1 MRAYINTEQIVGEEC
16 FKMGL
21 EVTLDTLI
29 DKLRL
34 RRLAEVI
41 GIPAPELIEELPN
54 ALDNVQT
61 VLVNVAARKGTGPH
75 SLFDTTK
82 WRLFWKT
89 QLHNREWVKLSELLQ
104 GFSEQTSSALTD
116 KLLVEFQHVLVS
128 IFVSFSPTDLPSN
141 AAATAAAAAHSLTS
155 QRSSGN
161 LSASST
167 SNSKAPAVKLDES
180 FVHVS
185 TVALFA
191 SAIKDRRVSS
201 ASASSGIRKSTSL
214 DAFAGIEDDER
225 VGDEIVNMLKQWA
238 TLVPSNNGGSTPSS
252 SSSSSSSSSLK
263 GSLDYHVVRRA
274 MIAQSLP
281 QRLLTPHDT
290 LSASS
295 NATQVRTD
303 AASAIIVH
311 LATYP
316 LVWLHG
322 ETGSGK
328 STVAAAAARKAA
340 LGGAMDMVYCVEAA
354 GLSDDALQHKVARS
368 VFRTRVNPS
377 TANLAETLRLWASTL
392 THPTL
397 LVIDNLD
404 ISVPIID
411 PIARTRSPP
420 IGSTVSYGSS
430 NNLSQLLGS
439 PLEDPARQQLAWLRD
454 LVAAAALGAHLAVL
468 VTSRQ
473 PLPQG
478 VIPSAV
484 GLPLKPLSE
493 ADAQQVQDGCL
504 PKLSPAVP
512 PAKKGDTSL
521 QQPGRIW
528 SRFVGHRLA
537 LQGNIRTALHNDVSE
552 ELAITMLSAL
562 SCGVNNSP
570 TGTTT
575 TTASTSS
582 SSAAATEPSSPLSPA
597 LSIGRSVPFDE
608 DVALR
613 MIQAFEGQEGIC
625 DEPARAILRA
635 LVSLGYLD
643 VDVSTSRPTYWLR
656 HTTTLIGN
664 GPANTALPSSSSA
677 ETMVTSPSSASHA
690 SHSPQSPELLL
701 PQRAYCNVA
710 IHVLARAVQCFQ
722 QGQVVLALQ
731 LIDGKRAIIDRLFH
745 YISSVAVWPAW
756 APELVRGFYNAVWS
770 GWALLVLRWPR
781 AFLEPI
787 VDKVGLFV
795 AMADHPPANALG
807 ITEEER
813 HQILAW
819 SLSVSNP
826 SKALHVSLLLF
837 FVSNY
842 LTITLF

>member
-1 MRAYINTEQIVGEEC
+1 VRAYINTEQIVGEEC

-214 DAFAGIEDDER
+214 DAFAGIEDD
-225 VGDEIVNMLKQWA
+225 
-238 TLVPSNNGGSTPSS
+238 
-252 SSSSSSSSSLK
+252 
-263 GSLDYHVVRRA
+263 VRRA